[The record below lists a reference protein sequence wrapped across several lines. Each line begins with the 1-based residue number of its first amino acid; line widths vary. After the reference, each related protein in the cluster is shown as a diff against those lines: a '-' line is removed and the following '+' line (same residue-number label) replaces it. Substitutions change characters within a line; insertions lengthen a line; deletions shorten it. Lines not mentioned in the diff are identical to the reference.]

1 MKFLERFS
9 AIISDPGFLKGFL
22 RLPEKSSVKEKGRGA
37 IGLALRNGAAILDES
52 SLEEIRVWIISQQ
65 TMAGGFPDRGGDCD
79 LYYTLFGFFLSDA
92 LGIEMVLPML
102 REYTRTTSKK
112 EDLTSIEFF
121 CLAILYSSLLPG
133 DALTREY
140 RNRIKI
146 MLRDKELLSSGYTR
160 FLICLSL
167 LYLRD
172 YIASWK
178 ALRSFGKSSHEIQK
192 PCPAIAAE
200 QILAYLKSGSKGC
213 RPGEI
218 MAFYRGNGGFAA
230 LLGAPS
236 PDLLS
241 TAVSLFALGF
251 TGYDLRLLK
260 PDCLRFVENC
270 YKEGGFMSS
279 KNDTQPD
286 IEYTF
291 YGLLA
296 LGALNSSGRGSEN
309 KKELR

>member
-1 MKFLERFS
+1 
-9 AIISDPGFLKGFL
+9 
-22 RLPEKSSVKEKGRGA
+22 
-37 IGLALRNGAAILDES
+37 
-52 SLEEIRVWIISQQ
+52 
-65 TMAGGFPDRGGDCD
+65 
-79 LYYTLFGFFLSDA
+79 
-92 LGIEMVLPML
+92 
-102 REYTRTTSKK
+102 
-112 EDLTSIEFF
+112 
-121 CLAILYSSLLPG
+121 
-133 DALTREY
+133 
-140 RNRIKI
+140 
-146 MLRDKELLSSGYTR
+146 MLRDKELMSSGYTR
-160 FLICLSL
+160 FLVCLSL

-178 ALRSFGKSSHEIQK
+178 AFRSFRKSSAEVQK
-192 PCPAIAAE
+192 PCPVVAAE

-213 RPGEI
+213 RPGDI

-230 LLGAPS
+230 LLGAPL

-260 PDCLRFVENC
+260 PDCLGFVGSC

-296 LGALNSSGRGSEN
+296 LGALNNTSRSE
-309 KKELR
+309 KSKELIRG